1 MAQEIQTKGVEYF
14 HAGDGRTLALV
25 IRSGFDDYAAF
36 PPYLDTPEE
45 KAHLAAAYQG
55 SDPETERRTK
65 AHMTADEL
73 PLQIVLLNRNPGAV
87 VNPHYHLVTERPK
100 NATRHQIMICR
111 TGKMRINVYSKEGV
125 KAGSVVLDPGDLVL
139 MYEGHSIEFLVPGT
153 KAIEIKEGP
162 FPITDEADKVDF
174 K

>member
-1 MAQEIQTKGVEYF
+1 MAQEIQTKGVEYL
-14 HAGDGRTLALV
+14 HAKDGRTLALV
-25 IRSGFDDYAAF
+25 IRGDFDDYAAF

-45 KAHLAAAYQG
+45 RAHLAAAYQG
-55 SDPETERRTK
+55 ADPETERRTK

-87 VNPHYHLVTERPK
+87 VKPHYHLVTERPS
-100 NATRHQIMICR
+100 NTTRHQIMICR
-111 TGKMRINVYSKEGV
+111 SGRMRINIFSKEGD
-125 KAGSVVLDPGDLVL
+125 KAGSVVLEPGDLVL
-139 MYEGHSIEFLVPGT
+139 MYEGHSIEFLLPNT

-162 FPITDEADKVDF
+162 FPITDEADKVEY